1 MLIGT
6 TLFKQYQIL
15 EQIGS
20 GGFGNTYRAIDT
32 AFLTKPDRA
41 IKHLCPNNTDPE
53 SIRIAKKLFE
63 TEAKVLESLGE
74 HPQIPRFFAHFE
86 ENSEFFLAQEYIEG
100 HNLTQEFQS
109 QKRWSEAE
117 TIQFLQ
123 ELLEILAF
131 VHQNNTIHRD
141 LKPANIMRRHQDG
154 KLVLIDFGAVKEII
168 RGDSE
173 ARTVAIG
180 TPVYSPREQLEG
192 LPGKYS
198 DVYAVGILGIQALT
212 GLSSA
217 QLPEYLNN
225 VEQIWNNLN
234 IEVNSQLKDFLER
247 MVRDDYKQRFP
258 DASEALKA
266 ITPTKIE
273 SEIESKIEPLKQK
286 ESHNKTLLSLLLGTI
301 VIAGVGFFIFKF
313 FSQPNYQQLET
324 YLQNQQWQ
332 EANVETDKIMLKIA
346 GENNALDAEDLAK
359 FPCQNLRKI
368 DKLWQDNSNQKFGFT
383 PQKEAYLATGN
394 EFERYTQSTYE
405 AFGEQVQW
413 RTFGVWSLYG
423 DLQFTNLAP
432 SGHLPT
438 PGKVSSDSNDLR
450 IREREMLLSRFD
462 DCGL

>member
-6 TLFKQYQIL
+6 TLFRQYQVL

-32 AFLTKPDRA
+32 ASPTKQYRA
-41 IKHLCPNNTDPE
+41 IKHLCPKNTDPE

-63 TEAKVLESLGE
+63 TEAKVLEHLGE
-74 HPQIPRFFAHFE
+74 HPQIPRLFAYFE
-86 ENSEFFLAQEYIEG
+86 EDGEFFLAQEYIEG
-100 HNLTQEFQS
+100 DNLTQEFQS
-109 QKRWSEAE
+109 QKKWSEAE
-117 TIQFLQ
+117 TIEFLQ

-141 LKPANIMRRHQDG
+141 IKPANIMRRHQDG

-180 TPVYSPREQLEG
+180 TPVYSPLEQLRG
-192 LPGKYS
+192 FPDKYS
-198 DVYAVGILGIQALT
+198 DVYSVGILGIQALT

-225 VEQIWNNLN
+225 LEQIWNNLN

-247 MVRDDYKQRFP
+247 MVRDDCKQRFP
-258 DASEALKA
+258 DANEALKA
-266 ITPTKIE
+266 LIPPT
-273 SEIESKIEPLKQK
+273 EIAPDIEPPKPK
-286 ESHNKTLLSLLLGTI
+286 ESHHKILLSLLLGTI
-301 VIAGVGFFIFKF
+301 SIASIGFLGFKF
-313 FSQPNYQQLET
+313 FSQPNYQPLET

-332 EANVETDKIMLKIA
+332 EANAETDKIILKIA

-359 FPCQNLRKI
+359 FPCQDLRKI
-368 DKLWQDNSNQKFGFT
+368 DKLWQDNSNGKFGFT
-383 PQKEAYLATGN
+383 PQKEAYLATKN
-394 EFERYTQSTYE
+394 EFGRYTESTYK
-405 AFGEQVQW
+405 AFGDRVKW

-423 DLQFTNLAP
+423 DLQFNNLAP

-450 IREREMLLSRFD
+450 DREREMLLSRFN